1 MPRPSLITI
10 DGPAASGKSTLG
22 ELLAR
27 RLGYTFFDTGVMYR
41 AVTLSALQQQL
52 DCSDAGAMEHLARAI
67 RIDVLSPTKTE
78 DGGDGRPYTVLVD
91 MQDVTWSIRSAEV
104 DRHVSL
110 VSRHAGVRTEL
121 IRQQRSIGQ
130 RGRMVMVGRDIGT
143 VVFPDAPM
151 KIYLETSL
159 EERARRRLADL
170 RSKDPKDPDPS
181 LSLEQVEA
189 DLSRRDALDR
199 HVLFP
204 ANDALI
210 IHTDT
215 CSPAEEVERIMSL
228 FDGGNVPMSRPETPG
243 G

>member
-1 MPRPSLITI
+1 MSRPSLITI

-110 VSRHAGVRTEL
+110 VSCHAGVRTEL
-121 IRQQRSIGQ
+121 ICQQRSIGQ

-159 EERARRRLADL
+159 KERARRRLADL
-170 RSKDPKDPDPS
+170 QSKAPKDPD

-215 CSPAEEVERIMSL
+215 CSPAEEVERIIAL